1 MLIRRNGRRSC
12 VAALI
17 APVAFLAWGGQSS
30 AQSYPAKPIRIVVS
44 LAAGGGVDTSARIV
58 AQKLTEAW
66 GQQIVVEN
74 RPGAGGTIATEMV
87 ARAVPDGYTL
97 LMTSSAF
104 AITPSLYKLAYDPVK
119 DFTPVMQIV
128 LSPHLLVVHP
138 SVPVHSVRE
147 LIAFAKGHPNQLLWS
162 SSGNGSPQH
171 LAAELFKMMTGVK
184 IVHVPYKGTAPS
196 INDLIGGR
204 VSLTAAS
211 VVSTMPQVKAG
222 RLRAFAVLS
231 SQRSLAVP
239 QYPSVAEAGVP
250 GYEVDVWYGLFAPA
264 GTPKVVVT
272 RLYEEIARTLAQPVL
287 KERMYGLGLDPAGM
301 QPDRFASYVQTEIA
315 KWAKVVKAA
324 GAKAE

>member
-1 MLIRRNGRRSC
+1 MRRISRRSG

-17 APVAFLAWGGQSS
+17 ALVTFSAWGEQSS
-30 AQSYPAKPIRIVVS
+30 AQPYPAKPVRIVVA

-66 GQQIVVEN
+66 GQQIVVDN
-74 RPGAGGTIATEMV
+74 RPGAGGTIASEMV
-87 ARAVPDGYTL
+87 ARAAPDGYML
-97 LMTSSAF
+97 LMDSSAF

-138 SVPVHSVRE
+138 SVPVHSVKE
-147 LIAFAKGHPNQLLWS
+147 LIVFARSHPNQLLWS

-171 LAAELFKMMTGVK
+171 LALELFKMMTGVK

-211 VVSTMPQVKAG
+211 VVSTMPQIKAG
-222 RLRAFAVLS
+222 RLRAIAVLS
-231 SQRSLAVP
+231 SQRSQAVP
-239 QYPSVAEAGVP
+239 QFPSVAEAGVP

-264 GTPKVVVT
+264 GTPKGVVT
-272 RLYEEIARTLAQPVL
+272 RLYEEIARNLAQPEL

-301 QPDRFASYVQTEIA
+301 PPDRFASYVQAEIV

-324 GAKAE
+324 GAKSE